1 MVGSERRFDVENEVA
16 FIELAL
22 RARELQV
29 DADAID
35 RVRRMLQGTLTRN
48 QARAE
53 IVAKYRRHLPLNVN
67 YRGE

>member
-1 MVGSERRFDVENEVA
+1 MAGSKRRIDVEGEVA

-22 RARELQV
+22 RARGLQV

-53 IVAKYRRHLPLNVN
+53 IAVKYGRRLSQ
-67 YRGE
+67 